1 MNWYLQSGK
10 QSDVAISTR
19 VRFSRNIN
27 GYKFNLNKQELEE
40 LENKIKMS
48 VYEIGYGL
56 RFLYLKDMDEITKQS
71 LVEKNL
77 LTPEYIKQ
85 RNNTGAIMINDEEN
99 ICILIGEEDHLK
111 IQIYSSGLEIEN
123 TLNFAIELDKK
134 IEEVL
139 GYCVSKKYGYLT
151 SCPNNVG
158 TGLKI
163 SVMLHLPVLDK
174 TGNTKKVFQAINNF
188 GVDIKGIY
196 GENGNVVGGLYQISN
211 KQTLGISENEI
222 AKNIEIITQKIID
235 QERKARKLIASN
247 GIELEDEIYR
257 AYGIFANCKKISLE
271 EAIEL
276 LSNIKLGVDLGIL
289 DEVTD
294 MQVQKLYLYIKP
306 ANMQKYLGE
315 QLGKIDREIK
325 RAEVIKQILEDKK

>member
-85 RNNTGAIMINDEEN
+85 RNNTGAILINDEEN

-235 QERKARKLIASN
+235 QERKARKLIANN

-257 AYGIFANCKKISLE
+257 AYGIFANCKKISIE

-276 LSNIKLGVDLGIL
+276 LSLIKLGVDLGIL

>member
-163 SVMLHLPVLDK
+163 SVMLHLPVLDQ

-235 QERKARKLIASN
+235 QERKARKLIANN

-257 AYGIFANCKKISLE
+257 AYGIFANCKKISIE

-276 LSNIKLGVDLGIL
+276 LSLIKLGVDLGIL

-325 RAEVIKQILEDKK
+325 RAEVIKQILEDKR

>member
-276 LSNIKLGVDLGIL
+276 LSLIKLGVDLGIL

>member
-235 QERKARKLIASN
+235 QERKARKLIANN

-257 AYGIFANCKKISLE
+257 AYGIFANCKKISIE

-276 LSNIKLGVDLGIL
+276 LSLIKLGVDLGIL

-325 RAEVIKQILEDKK
+325 RAEVIKQILEDKR

>member
-40 LENKIKMS
+40 LESKIKMS
-48 VYEIGYGL
+48 IYEIGYGL

-77 LTPEYIKQ
+77 ITPEYIKQ
-85 RNNTGAIMINDEEN
+85 RNNTGAILINDEEN

-151 SCPNNVG
+151 SGPNNVG

-196 GENGNVVGGLYQISN
+196 GENGNIVGGLYQISN

-235 QERKARKLIASN
+235 QERKARKLIANN

-276 LSNIKLGVDLGIL
+276 LSLIKLGVDLGIL

-325 RAEVIKQILEDKK
+325 RAEVIKQILEDKR